1 MFDIFVFYA
10 GKYTTFVYLCNME
23 KKKTGGRARQFDP
36 HKAVK
41 VQLFVPENDVAMS
54 VAVAKRAIMK
64 RYKALQGGGCVNH
77 E

>member
-1 MFDIFVFYA
+1 
-10 GKYTTFVYLCNME
+10 ME

-41 VQLFVPENDVAMS
+41 VQIFVPENDVAMS

>member
-1 MFDIFVFYA
+1 MWLRAV
-10 GKYTTFVYLCNME
+10 KYTTFVYICRME
-23 KKKTGGRARQFDP
+23 GKKKTGGRARQFDP

-41 VQLFVPENDVAMS
+41 VQLFVPENDVQMS